1 MEFEWDEGKR
11 LSNLEKHGIDFNR
24 ARTIWRGDVIDPAT
38 ERRVEDEVRRL
49 ALGVVGEDEIVIAVV
64 YTDRGQV
71 RRIISA
77 RRATRYERQRYQG
90 EFGRGG

>member
-1 MEFEWDEGKR
+1 MEFEWDEDKR
-11 LSNLEKHGIDFNR
+11 LSNLDKHGVDFNR
-24 ARTIWRGDVIDPAT
+24 ARMIWSGEVIDPAA
-38 ERRVEDEVRRL
+38 ERRVDDEIRRL
-49 ALGVVGEDEIVIAVV
+49 ALGTVGEGEIVIAVV

-77 RRATRYERQRYQG
+77 RRARRYERERYQG

>member
-24 ARTIWRGDVIDPAT
+24 ARTIWRGDVIDPAAD
-38 ERRVEDEVRRL
+38 RRVEDEVRRL

-64 YTDRGQV
+64 YTDRGEV

-77 RRATRYERQRYQG
+77 RRATRYERQRYQS

>member
-24 ARTIWRGDVIDPAT
+24 ARTIWCGDVIDPAA

-49 ALGVVGEDEIVIAVV
+49 ALGVVGKDEIVIAVV

-77 RRATRYERQRYQG
+77 RRATRYERQRYQS

>member
-24 ARTIWRGDVIDPAT
+24 ARTIWRGDVIDPAA

-49 ALGVVGEDEIVIAVV
+49 ALGVVGKDEIVIAVV
-64 YTDRGQV
+64 YTDRGEV

-77 RRATRYERQRYQG
+77 RRATRYERQRYQS